1 MMAQRGILH
10 DILAQPASLQKQIEY
25 LQNEGQP
32 ALRAAAERLRDG
44 HRIVLSG
51 MGASLFACLPLS
63 IWLGRHGILA
73 PVVETSDLLHYEP
86 ELCRNGTLVLVSRS
100 GKTIETTRL
109 LETLNQHDC
118 HVIGV
123 TAVADSPLAEQA
135 DTVVEIRTTPDTM
148 VSIQSYPGTVL
159 ALLALGAAAMGELDD
174 SWRSQA
180 MALID
185 PWQRSIE
192 GQLKASEQWRDF
204 FEDPRVIYLTGRGPS
219 LASALQ
225 GALLFNEVAKVAA
238 AGVSAANF
246 RHGSVEIVNSDFRV
260 MVFASQSATRQL
272 DVGLA
277 RDIERFGGQ
286 VRVIGP
292 AQWMAD
298 KLPKGALWP
307 ISDVPEPFG
316 PVIDVSPVQIAAY
329 RTALWRSVELDRFKY
344 AGPVA
349 LNEETLEN

>member
-1 MMAQRGILH
+1 M
-10 DILAQPASLQKQIEY
+10 
-25 LQNEGQP
+25 
-32 ALRAAAERLRDG
+32 RDG
-44 HRIVLSG
+44 RRIILSG

-73 PVVETSDLLHYEP
+73 PVIETSDLLHYEP
-86 ELCRNGTLVLVSRS
+86 ELCRDGTLVLVSRS
-100 GKTIETTRL
+100 GRTIETTRL
-109 LETLNQHDC
+109 LKTLNRHDC

-135 DTVVEIRTTPDTM
+135 DTVIEIRTTPDTM

-159 ALLALGAAAMGELDD
+159 ALLALGAATMGELDD
-174 SWRSQA
+174 SWQSQA
-180 MALID
+180 AALID
-185 PWQRSIE
+185 PWKRSIE

-204 FEDPRVIYLTGRGPS
+204 LEDPRAIYLTGRGPS
-219 LASALQ
+219 LATALQ

-246 RHGSVEIVNSDFRV
+246 RHGPVEIVNSDFRV
-260 MVFASQSATRQL
+260 IVFGSQAATRQL

-292 AQWMAD
+292 AEWLAD
-298 KLPKGALWP
+298 KLPTDVLWP
-307 ISDVPEPFG
+307 IPDVPEPFR

-329 RTALWRSVELDRFKY
+329 RTALWRNVELDRFKH

-349 LNEETLEN
+349 LNEESLGN